1 MKSVKGIVSLTIAVL
16 FSLGVTLTA
25 FASDVT
31 KSITDAAE
39 AVVGSA
45 TDSAVETTK
54 EKAGEAI
61 ANAMGDEK
69 KEEVAAEEKK
79 EEAGDEATK
88 EEAAPTAEGEVAEEA
103 PEKAP
108 AVDKK

>member
-1 MKSVKGIVSLTIAVL
+1 MKSVKGIVSLAIVVL

-31 KSITDAAE
+31 KSLADAAE

-45 TDSAVETTK
+45 TDSALETAK
-54 EKAGEAI
+54 EKASEVMV
-61 ANAMGDEK
+61 NAMGEEK

-79 EEAGDEATK
+79 EEAGDETK
-88 EEAAPTAEGEVAEEA
+88 EEAKADEQNEEA
-103 PEKAP
+103 
-108 AVDKK
+108 DK